1 MLCLLLDACFWPP
14 LERSWLSPTCLVLSL
29 SLRIMSTLGLRLA
42 QVHTGFPPSP
52 SDSTCST
59 PATTEPGTWP
69 AAAQRFWQWKRFK
82 IFSLAKQ
89 LPFFPMEKIPN
100 FSQDCFWML
109 CSFYGYICL
118 IKLRH
123 SVWYPVSPW
132 FWFRTAWILSSSHP
146 FNGSHLGHK
155 KWFLWAV
162 WTSEPYKTLGEAQQ
176 NFALNFSSSLF

>member
-14 LERSWLSPTCLVLSL
+14 LESSWLSPTCLVLSL

-59 PATTEPGTWP
+59 PATIEPGTWP
-69 AAAQRFWQWKRFK
+69 AAAQWFWQWKRFK

-89 LPFFPMEKIPN
+89 LPFFPLEKIPN

-123 SVWYPVSPW
+123 SVWYPVSPGSGPGLPE
-132 FWFRTAWILSSSHP
+132 FYLHHILSM
-146 FNGSHLGHK
+146 GHIWVTK
-155 KWFLWAV
+155 SDFYGQFGLQSPIKLWV
-162 WTSEPYKTLGEAQQ
+162 KLSRTLH
-176 NFALNFSSSLF
+176 